1 MDNLPEL
8 RDIHLPSDG
17 VSIFPLAYGWWGLL
31 LLAIAM
37 IFAVKIIFWF
47 RKNSKR
53 IYALY
58 LLKRNASENSAS
70 AAVKMSELLRRICIS
85 RYPEAVSYSGKNWI
99 DFLNNHAKQKLSK
112 QTAALLLDA
121 PYAPADSDLFAA
133 ENVAD
138 LRVFCQS
145 WIGANL

>member
-58 LLKRNASENSAS
+58 LLKKNASENSAS

-121 PYAPADSDLFAA
+121 PYAPADSDLFAV
-133 ENVAD
+133 ENVVD

>member
-58 LLKRNASENSAS
+58 LLKKNASENSAS

-133 ENVAD
+133 KNVAD
-138 LRVFCQS
+138 LRVFCPS

>member
-58 LLKRNASENSAS
+58 LLKKNASENSAL

-138 LRVFCQS
+138 LRVFCQN

>member
-1 MDNLPEL
+1 MIKKCKPF
-8 RDIHLPSDG
+8 IISFY
-17 VSIFPLAYGWWGLL
+17 VVAV
-31 LLAIAM
+31 IAM

-58 LLKRNASENSAS
+58 LLKKNASENSAS

-99 DFLNNHAKQKLSK
+99 DFLNNHAKQKL
-112 QTAALLLDA
+112 
-121 PYAPADSDLFAA
+121 
-133 ENVAD
+133 
-138 LRVFCQS
+138 
-145 WIGANL
+145 

>member
-1 MDNLPEL
+1 
-8 RDIHLPSDG
+8 
-17 VSIFPLAYGWWGLL
+17 
-31 LLAIAM
+31 M

-58 LLKRNASENSAS
+58 LLKKNASENSAS